1 MVLHAHAG
9 PMIKNKREGSRQG
22 MIREPVPSKTRYV
35 TGGYTNY
42 LRSKARRKGP
52 RGASVG
58 GFCTGSRR
66 AEEKGQRLLLA
77 GLDGIRKAGIVTDG
91 PGVR

>member
-1 MVLHAHAG
+1 MKGAESV
-9 PMIKNKREGSRQG
+9 RVR
-22 MIREPVPSKTRYV
+22 RWPVVVSLK
-35 TGGYTNY
+35 
-42 LRSKARRKGP
+42 LERKGCW
-52 RGASVG
+52 RASAG